1 MAEQP
6 SYSTTKNGKRLI
18 YIDGVGWRYAT
29 EHRMT
34 RWPLWKDSRKPGTYM
49 ITLNINGSQKL
60 LGTLAGSSA
69 AIYGWMKEHPEEVK
83 AASADAYYY
92 RHALLGTGAMPF
104 VLKPVVETTGH
115 KEQASDKAPA
125 SYMQASYM
133 QASYKAH
140 DSYKA
145 PTSYM
150 QASYKVPDSY
160 KATTSYKQASYKA
173 PDSYKATTSY
183 KQPSSCGG
191 VSTPSAKSRTHF
203 PLPALSQ
210 PGAPHIELSTLG
222 IKVKESLE
230 RMPQVEPKR
239 ELVCYSRRPTHIH
252 FIRAVRGELSRP
264 IGTIIRSFMGATS
277 RSLHMLKAEGKIQWN
292 SAAASIAR
300 KASTEKPSLWQ
311 PGYCIGICHTE
322 QKLHTRIGYVIE
334 NPFFGILETERH
346 DFMKRTMMLTIKGRR
361 YSGYGNMLLL
371 KEPDRLQVFCHRN
384 HPVTHEPYHLTQDFR
399 EEKQA
404 ILNAASDGVVII
416 TPGISPG
423 EADIM
428 WSVLQ
433 NGGYVINIQQE
444 EIPISDKWHPEKER
458 RIYCSQGQ
466 MLVLSVHD
474 LPHQTFY
481 DCMGQEIPMT
491 TSYARFHLLNFV
503 AEELCQEGIEN
514 ECGLC
519 I

>member
-115 KEQASDKAPA
+115 KEQASDKKQASDKAPA
-125 SYMQASYM
+125 SYM
-133 QASYKAH
+133 
-140 DSYKA
+140 
-145 PTSYM
+145 
-150 QASYKVPDSY
+150 
-160 KATTSYKQASYKA
+160 QASYKA
-173 PDSYKATTSY
+173 PDSYKAPTSY

-210 PGAPHIELSTLG
+210 PGAPHIELSPLG

-230 RMPQVEPKR
+230 RMPQVEPKI
-239 ELVCYSRRPTHIH
+239 ELVCYSIMPNHIH
-252 FIRAVRGELSRP
+252 FIIAVRGELSRP

-277 RSLHMLKAEGKIQWN
+277 RSLHMLKAEGKIPWN

-334 NPFFGILETERH
+334 NPFFGILENERH

-404 ILNAASDGVVII
+404 ILNAAADGVVII

-433 NGGYVINIQQE
+433 NGGNVINIQQE

-466 MLVLSVHD
+466 MLVLSVID

>member
-1 MAEQP
+1 
-6 SYSTTKNGKRLI
+6 
-18 YIDGVGWRYAT
+18 
-29 EHRMT
+29 
-34 RWPLWKDSRKPGTYM
+34 
-49 ITLNINGSQKL
+49 
-60 LGTLAGSSA
+60 
-69 AIYGWMKEHPEEVK
+69 
-83 AASADAYYY
+83 
-92 RHALLGTGAMPF
+92 
-104 VLKPVVETTGH
+104 
-115 KEQASDKAPA
+115 
-125 SYMQASYM
+125 
-133 QASYKAH
+133 
-140 DSYKA
+140 
-145 PTSYM
+145 
-150 QASYKVPDSY
+150 
-160 KATTSYKQASYKA
+160 
-173 PDSYKATTSY
+173 
-183 KQPSSCGG
+183 
-191 VSTPSAKSRTHF
+191 
-203 PLPALSQ
+203 
-210 PGAPHIELSTLG
+210 
-222 IKVKESLE
+222 
-230 RMPQVEPKR
+230 
-239 ELVCYSRRPTHIH
+239 
-252 FIRAVRGELSRP
+252 
-264 IGTIIRSFMGATS
+264 MGATS

-334 NPFFGILETERH
+334 NPFFGILETDRH

-384 HPVTHEPYHLTQDFR
+384 HPVTHEPYHLTQDFW

-404 ILNAASDGVVII
+404 ILNAAADGVVIV

-433 NGGYVINIQQE
+433 NGSNVINIQQE

>member
-115 KEQASDKAPA
+115 KEQASYKAPA
-125 SYMQASYM
+125 
-133 QASYKAH
+133 
-140 DSYKA
+140 
-145 PTSYM
+145 
-150 QASYKVPDSY
+150 
-160 KATTSYKQASYKA
+160 
-173 PDSYKATTSY
+173 SY

-210 PGAPHIELSTLG
+210 PGAPHIELSLLG

-230 RMPQVEPKR
+230 RMPQVEPKI
-239 ELVCYSRRPTHIH
+239 ELVCYTIMPNHIH
-252 FIRAVRGELSRP
+252 FIIAVRGELSRP

-322 QKLHTRIGYVIE
+322 QKLHTRIGYVME

-404 ILNAASDGVVII
+404 ILNAAADGVVII

>member
-1 MAEQP
+1 MAAQP

-60 LGTLAGSSA
+60 LGTLTGSSA

-115 KEQASDKAPA
+115 KEQASDKAP
-125 SYMQASYM
+125 
-133 QASYKAH
+133 
-140 DSYKA
+140 
-145 PTSYM
+145 TSYM
-150 QASYKVPDSY
+150 QASD
-160 KATTSYKQASYKA
+160 KA
-173 PDSYKATTSY
+173 PDSYKAPTSY

-210 PGAPHIELSTLG
+210 PGAPHIELSPLG

-230 RMPQVEPKR
+230 RMPQVEPKI
-239 ELVCYSRRPTHIH
+239 ELVCYSIMPNHIH
-252 FIRAVRGELSRP
+252 FIIAVRGELNRP

-404 ILNAASDGVVII
+404 ILNAAADGVVIV
-416 TPGISPG
+416 TPGISPC

-433 NGGYVINIQQE
+433 NGGNVINIQQE

>member
-69 AIYGWMKEHPEEVK
+69 AIYSWMKEHPEEVK

-125 SYMQASYM
+125 SYMQASY
-133 QASYKAH
+133 
-140 DSYKA
+140 KA
-145 PTSYM
+145 P
-150 QASYKVPDSY
+150 
-160 KATTSYKQASYKA
+160 
-173 PDSYKATTSY
+173 TSY

-210 PGAPHIELSTLG
+210 PGAPHIELSPLG

-230 RMPQVEPKR
+230 RMPQVEPKI
-239 ELVCYSRRPTHIH
+239 ELVCYSIMPNHIH
-252 FIRAVRGELSRP
+252 FIIAVRGELSRP

-277 RSLHMLKAEGKIQWN
+277 RSLHMLRAEGKIQWN

-384 HPVTHEPYHLTQDFR
+384 HHVTHEPYHLTQDFR

-404 ILNAASDGVVII
+404 ILNAAADGVVII

-444 EIPISDKWHPEKER
+444 EIPVSDKWHPEKER

-466 MLVLSVHD
+466 MLVLSVHY

>member
-104 VLKPVVETTGH
+104 VLKPVVETTDH
-115 KEQASDKAPA
+115 KEQASDKAP
-125 SYMQASYM
+125 
-133 QASYKAH
+133 
-140 DSYKA
+140 
-145 PTSYM
+145 TSYM
-150 QASYKVPDSY
+150 QASD
-160 KATTSYKQASYKA
+160 KA
-173 PDSYKATTSY
+173 PDSYKAPTSY

-210 PGAPHIELSTLG
+210 PGAPHIELSPLG

-230 RMPQVEPKR
+230 RMPQVEPKI
-239 ELVCYSRRPTHIH
+239 ELVCYSIMPNHIH
-252 FIRAVRGELSRP
+252 FIIAVRGELNRP

-334 NPFFGILETERH
+334 NPFFGILENERH

-404 ILNAASDGVVII
+404 ILNAASDGVVIV
-416 TPGISPG
+416 TPGISPC

-433 NGGYVINIQQE
+433 NGGFVINIQQE
-444 EIPISDKWHPEKER
+444 EIPINDKWHPEKER

>member
-104 VLKPVVETTGH
+104 VLKPVVETTDH
-115 KEQASDKAPA
+115 KEQASDKAPT
-125 SYMQASYM
+125 SYMQAS
-133 QASYKAH
+133 
-140 DSYKA
+140 DKA

-150 QASYKVPDSY
+150 QASDMQ
-160 KATTSYKQASYKA
+160 TSYKA
-173 PDSYKATTSY
+173 PTSY

-210 PGAPHIELSTLG
+210 PGAPHIELSPLG

-230 RMPQVEPKR
+230 RMPQVEPKI
-239 ELVCYSRRPTHIH
+239 ELVCYSIMPNHIH
-252 FIRAVRGELSRP
+252 FIIAVRGELNRP

-334 NPFFGILETERH
+334 NPFFGILENERH

-384 HPVTHEPYHLTQDFR
+384 HPVTHEPYHLTQDFW

-404 ILNAASDGVVII
+404 ILNAAADGVVIV

-433 NGGYVINIQQE
+433 NGGFVINIQQE

>member
-18 YIDGVGWRYAT
+18 YIEGVGWRYAT

-115 KEQASDKAPA
+115 KEQAS
-125 SYMQASYM
+125 
-133 QASYKAH
+133 
-140 DSYKA
+140 
-145 PTSYM
+145 
-150 QASYKVPDSY
+150 
-160 KATTSYKQASYKA
+160 YKQASYKA
-173 PDSYKATTSY
+173 PTSY
-183 KQPSSCGG
+183 KQ
-191 VSTPSAKSRTHF
+191 PSAKSRTHF

-210 PGAPHIELSTLG
+210 PGAPHIELSPLG

-230 RMPQVEPKR
+230 RMPQVEPKI
-239 ELVCYSRRPTHIH
+239 ELVCYSIMPNHIH
-252 FIRAVRGELSRP
+252 FIIAVRGELSRP

-277 RSLHMLKAEGKIQWN
+277 RSLHMLRAEGKIQWN
-292 SAAASIAR
+292 SAAACIAR

-322 QKLHTRIGYVIE
+322 QKLHTRIGYVME

-404 ILNAASDGVVII
+404 ILNAAADDVVII

>member
-115 KEQASDKAPA
+115 KEQAS
-125 SYMQASYM
+125 
-133 QASYKAH
+133 YKA
-140 DSYKA
+140 S
-145 PTSYM
+145 
-150 QASYKVPDSY
+150 DSY
-160 KATTSYKQASYKA
+160 KATTS
-173 PDSYKATTSY
+173 D

-210 PGAPHIELSTLG
+210 PGAPHIELSPLG

-230 RMPQVEPKR
+230 RMPQVEPKI
-239 ELVCYSRRPTHIH
+239 ELVCYSIMPNHIH
-252 FIRAVRGELSRP
+252 FIIAVRGELSRP

>member
-6 SYSTTKNGKRLI
+6 SYSTTKNGKCLI

-83 AASADAYYY
+83 AASTDAYYY

-115 KEQASDKAPA
+115 KEQAS
-125 SYMQASYM
+125 
-133 QASYKAH
+133 YKAS

-145 PTSYM
+145 PTSY
-150 QASYKVPDSY
+150 
-160 KATTSYKQASYKA
+160 
-173 PDSYKATTSY
+173 
-183 KQPSSCGG
+183 KQPSSFGG

-210 PGAPHIELSTLG
+210 PCAPHIELSPLG

-230 RMPQVEPKR
+230 RMPQVEPKI
-239 ELVCYSRRPTHIH
+239 ELVCYSIMPNHIH
-252 FIRAVRGELSRP
+252 FIIAVRGELSRP

-384 HPVTHEPYHLTQDFR
+384 HPVTHEPYQLTQDFM

-404 ILNAASDGVVII
+404 ILNAASDGVVIV

-433 NGGYVINIQQE
+433 NGGNVINIQQE

>member
-115 KEQASDKAPA
+115 KEQASDKAP
-125 SYMQASYM
+125 
-133 QASYKAH
+133 

-145 PTSYM
+145 P
-150 QASYKVPDSY
+150 
-160 KATTSYKQASYKA
+160 
-173 PDSYKATTSY
+173 TSY

-210 PGAPHIELSTLG
+210 PGAPHIELSPLG

-230 RMPQVEPKR
+230 RMPQVEPKI
-239 ELVCYSRRPTHIH
+239 ELVCYSIMPNHIH
-252 FIRAVRGELSRP
+252 FIIAVRGELSRP

-404 ILNAASDGVVII
+404 ILNAAADGVVIV

>member
-115 KEQASDKAPA
+115 KEQASDKAP
-125 SYMQASYM
+125 
-133 QASYKAH
+133 
-140 DSYKA
+140 
-145 PTSYM
+145 TSYM
-150 QASYKVPDSY
+150 QASDMQ
-160 KATTSYKQASYKA
+160 TSYKA
-173 PDSYKATTSY
+173 PTSY

-210 PGAPHIELSTLG
+210 PGAPHIELSPLG

-230 RMPQVEPKR
+230 RMPQVEPKI
-239 ELVCYSRRPTHIH
+239 ELVCYSIMPNHIH
-252 FIRAVRGELSRP
+252 FIIAVRGELNRP

-334 NPFFGILETERH
+334 NPFFGILENERH

-384 HPVTHEPYHLTQDFR
+384 HPVTHEPYHLTQDFW

-404 ILNAASDGVVII
+404 ILNAAADGVVIV

-433 NGGYVINIQQE
+433 NGGFVINIQQE
-444 EIPISDKWHPEKER
+444 EIPINDKWHPEKER

>member
-115 KEQASDKAPA
+115 KEQAS
-125 SYMQASYM
+125 
-133 QASYKAH
+133 YKA
-140 DSYKA
+140 S
-145 PTSYM
+145 
-150 QASYKVPDSY
+150 DSY
-160 KATTSYKQASYKA
+160 KATTSC
-173 PDSYKATTSY
+173 

-210 PGAPHIELSTLG
+210 PGAPHIELSPLG
-222 IKVKESLE
+222 IKVRESLE
-230 RMPQVEPKR
+230 RMPQVEPKI
-239 ELVCYSRRPTHIH
+239 ELVCYSIMPNHIH
-252 FIRAVRGELSRP
+252 FIIAVRGELSRP
-264 IGTIIRSFMGATS
+264 IGTIIRSFMGAIS

-292 SAAASIAR
+292 TAAASIAR

>member
-18 YIDGVGWRYAT
+18 YKDGVGWRYAT

-133 QASYKAH
+133 QASYKAP
-140 DSYKA
+140 D
-145 PTSYM
+145 SYM
-150 QASYKVPDSY
+150 QASYK
-160 KATTSYKQASYKA
+160 ATTSC
-173 PDSYKATTSY
+173 

-210 PGAPHIELSTLG
+210 PGAPHIELSPLG

-230 RMPQVEPKR
+230 RMPQVEPKI
-239 ELVCYSRRPTHIH
+239 ELVCYSIMPNHIH
-252 FIRAVRGELSRP
+252 FIIAVRGELSRP

-322 QKLHTRIGYVIE
+322 QKLHTRIGYVME

-404 ILNAASDGVVII
+404 ILNAASDGVVIV
-416 TPGISPG
+416 TPGISHG

-433 NGGYVINIQQE
+433 NGGNVINIQQE

>member
-115 KEQASDKAPA
+115 KEQASDKKQANYMQT
-125 SYMQASYM
+125 SYMQTI
-133 QASYKAH
+133 
-140 DSYKA
+140 YKA
-145 PTSYM
+145 PTSDM
-150 QASYKVPDSY
+150 
-160 KATTSYKQASYKA
+160 QASYKA
-173 PDSYKATTSY
+173 PDSYKAPTSD

-210 PGAPHIELSTLG
+210 PCAPHIELSPLG

-230 RMPQVEPKR
+230 RMPQVEPKI
-239 ELVCYSRRPTHIH
+239 ELVCYSIMPNHIH
-252 FIRAVRGELSRP
+252 FIIAVRGELSRP
-264 IGTIIRSFMGATS
+264 IGTIIRSYMGATS

-346 DFMKRTMMLTIKGRR
+346 DFMKRTMMLAIKGRR

-384 HPVTHEPYHLTQDFR
+384 HPVTHEPYHLTQDFMK
-399 EEKQA
+399 EKQA
-404 ILNAASDGVVII
+404 ILNAASDGVVIV

-428 WSVLQ
+428 WSVLP
-433 NGGYVINIQQE
+433 NGGNVINIQQE

>member
-60 LGTLAGSSA
+60 LGTLAGSNA
-69 AIYGWMKEHPEEVK
+69 AIYSWMKEHPEEVK

-115 KEQASDKAPA
+115 KEQASYKAPA
-125 SYMQASYM
+125 SYMQASY
-133 QASYKAH
+133 
-140 DSYKA
+140 KA
-145 PTSYM
+145 P
-150 QASYKVPDSY
+150 
-160 KATTSYKQASYKA
+160 
-173 PDSYKATTSY
+173 TSY

-210 PGAPHIELSTLG
+210 PGAPHIELSPLG

-230 RMPQVEPKR
+230 RMPQVEPKI
-239 ELVCYSRRPTHIH
+239 ELVCYSIMPNHIH
-252 FIRAVRGELSRP
+252 FIIAVRGELSRP

-277 RSLHMLKAEGKIQWN
+277 RSLHMLRTEGKIQWN

-404 ILNAASDGVVII
+404 ILNAAADGVVII

>member
-1 MAEQP
+1 MAAQP

-60 LGTLAGSSA
+60 LGTLTGSSA

-115 KEQASDKAPA
+115 KEQASDKAPT
-125 SYMQASYM
+125 SYMQASD
-133 QASYKAH
+133 KAP

-145 PTSYM
+145 PTSY
-150 QASYKVPDSY
+150 
-160 KATTSYKQASYKA
+160 KQ
-173 PDSYKATTSY
+173 
-183 KQPSSCGG
+183 
-191 VSTPSAKSRTHF
+191 PSAKSRTHF

-210 PGAPHIELSTLG
+210 PGAPHIELSPLG

-230 RMPQVEPKR
+230 RMPQVEPKI
-239 ELVCYSRRPTHIH
+239 ELVCYSIMPNHIH
-252 FIRAVRGELSRP
+252 FIIAVRGELNRP

-384 HPVTHEPYHLTQDFR
+384 HPVTHEPYHLTQDFW

-404 ILNAASDGVVII
+404 ILNAAADGVVIV
-416 TPGISPG
+416 TPGISPC

-433 NGGYVINIQQE
+433 NGGNVINIQQE

>member
-18 YIDGVGWRYAT
+18 YIEGVGWRYAT

-115 KEQASDKAPA
+115 KEQASYKATA
-125 SYMQASYM
+125 SYM
-133 QASYKAH
+133 
-140 DSYKA
+140 
-145 PTSYM
+145 
-150 QASYKVPDSY
+150 
-160 KATTSYKQASYKA
+160 QASYKA
-173 PDSYKATTSY
+173 PDSYKAPACY

-210 PGAPHIELSTLG
+210 PGAPHIELSPLG

-230 RMPQVEPKR
+230 RMPQVEPKI
-239 ELVCYSRRPTHIH
+239 ELVCYSIMPNHIH
-252 FIRAVRGELSRP
+252 FIIAVRGELSRP

-404 ILNAASDGVVII
+404 ILNAAADGVVII

>member
-69 AIYGWMKEHPEEVK
+69 AIYGWMKEYPEEVK

-115 KEQASDKAPA
+115 KEQASYKAPA
-125 SYMQASYM
+125 SDM
-133 QASYKAH
+133 
-140 DSYKA
+140 
-145 PTSYM
+145 
-150 QASYKVPDSY
+150 
-160 KATTSYKQASYKA
+160 QASYKA
-173 PDSYKATTSY
+173 PDSYKAPTSC

-210 PGAPHIELSTLG
+210 PGAPHIELSPLG

-230 RMPQVEPKR
+230 RMPQVEPKI
-239 ELVCYSRRPTHIH
+239 ELVCYSIMPNHIH
-252 FIRAVRGELSRP
+252 FIIAVRGELSRP

-334 NPFFGILETERH
+334 NPFFGILENERH

-384 HPVTHEPYHLTQDFR
+384 HPVTHEPYHLTQDFM

-404 ILNAASDGVVII
+404 ILNAASDGVVIV

-433 NGGYVINIQQE
+433 NGGNVINIQQE

-491 TSYARFHLLNFV
+491 TSYARFHLINFV

>member
-18 YIDGVGWRYAT
+18 YIAGIGWRYAT

-60 LGTLAGSSA
+60 LGTLAGSSS
-69 AIYGWMKEHPEEVK
+69 AIYSWMKEHPEEVK

-115 KEQASDKAPA
+115 KEQAS
-125 SYMQASYM
+125 
-133 QASYKAH
+133 
-140 DSYKA
+140 YKA

-150 QASYKVPDSY
+150 Q
-160 KATTSYKQASYKA
+160 
-173 PDSYKATTSY
+173 
-183 KQPSSCGG
+183 
-191 VSTPSAKSRTHF
+191 PSAKSRTHF

-210 PGAPHIELSTLG
+210 PGAPHIELSPLG

-230 RMPQVEPKR
+230 RMPQVEPKI
-239 ELVCYSRRPTHIH
+239 ELVSYSIMPNHIH
-252 FIRAVRGELSRP
+252 FIIAVRGELSRP

-277 RSLHMLKAEGKIQWN
+277 RSLHMLRAEGKIQWN

-404 ILNAASDGVVII
+404 ILNAAADGVVII

>member
-1 MAEQP
+1 
-6 SYSTTKNGKRLI
+6 
-18 YIDGVGWRYAT
+18 
-29 EHRMT
+29 
-34 RWPLWKDSRKPGTYM
+34 M

-115 KEQASDKAPA
+115 KEQASDKK
-125 SYMQASYM
+125 QASYM

-140 DSYKA
+140 DSY
-145 PTSYM
+145 M
-150 QASYKVPDSY
+150 
-160 KATTSYKQASYKA
+160 QASYKA
-173 PDSYKATTSY
+173 PDSYKAPTSY

-210 PGAPHIELSTLG
+210 PGAPHIELSPLG

-230 RMPQVEPKR
+230 RMPQVEPKI
-239 ELVCYSRRPTHIH
+239 ELVCYSIMPNHIH
-252 FIRAVRGELSRP
+252 FIIAVRGELSRP

-404 ILNAASDGVVII
+404 ILNAASDGVVIV

-433 NGGYVINIQQE
+433 NGGNVINIQQE

>member
-115 KEQASDKAPA
+115 KEQAS
-125 SYMQASYM
+125 
-133 QASYKAH
+133 
-140 DSYKA
+140 
-145 PTSYM
+145 
-150 QASYKVPDSY
+150 
-160 KATTSYKQASYKA
+160 YKA

-210 PGAPHIELSTLG
+210 PCAPHIELSPLG

-230 RMPQVEPKR
+230 RMPQVEPKI
-239 ELVCYSRRPTHIH
+239 ELVCYSIMPNHIH
-252 FIRAVRGELSRP
+252 FIIAVRGELSRP

-322 QKLHTRIGYVIE
+322 QKLHTRIGYVME

-384 HPVTHEPYHLTQDFR
+384 HPITHEPYHLTQDFR

-404 ILNAASDGVVII
+404 ILNAAADGVVIV

>member
-1 MAEQP
+1 MAAQP

-104 VLKPVVETTGH
+104 VLKPVVETTDH
-115 KEQASDKAPA
+115 KEQASDKAP
-125 SYMQASYM
+125 
-133 QASYKAH
+133 
-140 DSYKA
+140 
-145 PTSYM
+145 TSYM
-150 QASYKVPDSY
+150 QASDMQ
-160 KATTSYKQASYKA
+160 TSYKA
-173 PDSYKATTSY
+173 PTSY

-210 PGAPHIELSTLG
+210 PGAPHIELSPLG

-230 RMPQVEPKR
+230 RMPQVEPKI
-239 ELVCYSRRPTHIH
+239 ELVCYSIMPNHIH
-252 FIRAVRGELSRP
+252 FIIAVRGELNRP

-404 ILNAASDGVVII
+404 ILNAAADGVVIV

-433 NGGYVINIQQE
+433 NGGFVINIQQE
-444 EIPISDKWHPEKER
+444 EVPISDKWHPEKER

>member
-1 MAEQP
+1 MAAQP

-104 VLKPVVETTGH
+104 VLKPVVETTDH
-115 KEQASDKAPA
+115 KEQA
-125 SYMQASYM
+125 
-133 QASYKAH
+133 
-140 DSYKA
+140 SYKA

-150 QASYKVPDSY
+150 QASD
-160 KATTSYKQASYKA
+160 KAPTSYMQASDMQTSYKA
-173 PDSYKATTSY
+173 PTSY

-210 PGAPHIELSTLG
+210 PGAPHIELSPLG

-230 RMPQVEPKR
+230 RMPQVEPKI
-239 ELVCYSRRPTHIH
+239 ELVCYSIMPNHIH
-252 FIRAVRGELSRP
+252 FIIAVRGELNRP

-384 HPVTHEPYHLTQDFR
+384 HPVTHEPYHLTQDFW

-404 ILNAASDGVVII
+404 ILNAAADGVVIV

-433 NGGYVINIQQE
+433 NGGFVINIQQE

>member
-115 KEQASDKAPA
+115 KEQASDKK
-125 SYMQASYM
+125 QASYM
-133 QASYKAH
+133 Q
-140 DSYKA
+140 
-145 PTSYM
+145 TSDM
-150 QASYKVPDSY
+150 
-160 KATTSYKQASYKA
+160 QASYKA
-173 PDSYKATTSY
+173 PDSYKAPTSD

-210 PGAPHIELSTLG
+210 PGAPHIELSPLG

-230 RMPQVEPKR
+230 RMPQVEPKI
-239 ELVCYSRRPTHIH
+239 ELVCYSIMPNHIH
-252 FIRAVRGELSRP
+252 FIIAVRGELSRP

-361 YSGYGNMLLL
+361 YSGYGNMLLV

-384 HPVTHEPYHLTQDFR
+384 HPVTHEPYHLTQDFM

-404 ILNAASDGVVII
+404 ILNAASDGVVIV
-416 TPGISPG
+416 TPGISQG

-433 NGGYVINIQQE
+433 NGGNVINIQQE

>member
-115 KEQASDKAPA
+115 KEQASDKAP
-125 SYMQASYM
+125 
-133 QASYKAH
+133 
-140 DSYKA
+140 
-145 PTSYM
+145 TSYM
-150 QASYKVPDSY
+150 
-160 KATTSYKQASYKA
+160 QASYKA
-173 PDSYKATTSY
+173 PDSYKAPTSY

-210 PGAPHIELSTLG
+210 PGAPHIELSPLG

-230 RMPQVEPKR
+230 RMPQVEPKI
-239 ELVCYSRRPTHIH
+239 ELVCYSIMPNHIH
-252 FIRAVRGELSRP
+252 FIIAVRGELNRP

-334 NPFFGILETERH
+334 NPFFGILENERH

-404 ILNAASDGVVII
+404 ILNAAADGVVIV

-433 NGGYVINIQQE
+433 NGGNVINIQQE

>member
-6 SYSTTKNGKRLI
+6 SYSTTKNGKRLF
-18 YIDGVGWRYAT
+18 YIEGVGWRYAT
-29 EHRMT
+29 EYRMT

-49 ITLNINGSQKL
+49 ITLNINGSQRL

-69 AIYGWMKEHPEEVK
+69 AIYSWMKEHPEEVK

-115 KEQASDKAPA
+115 KEQASYK
-125 SYMQASYM
+125 QA
-133 QASYKAH
+133 
-140 DSYKA
+140 
-145 PTSYM
+145 
-150 QASYKVPDSY
+150 
-160 KATTSYKQASYKA
+160 SYKQASYKA
-173 PDSYKATTSY
+173 TASYKAPASY
-183 KQPSSCGG
+183 KQTSSCGG

-210 PGAPHIELSTLG
+210 PGAPHIELSLLG

-230 RMPQVEPKR
+230 RMPQVEPKI
-239 ELVCYSRRPTHIH
+239 ELVCYSIMPNHIH
-252 FIRAVRGELSRP
+252 FIIAVRGELSRP

-277 RSLHMLKAEGKIQWN
+277 RSLHMLRAEGKIQWN

-404 ILNAASDGVVII
+404 ILNAAADGVVII

>member
-115 KEQASDKAPA
+115 KEQASDKAP
-125 SYMQASYM
+125 
-133 QASYKAH
+133 

-145 PTSYM
+145 P
-150 QASYKVPDSY
+150 
-160 KATTSYKQASYKA
+160 
-173 PDSYKATTSY
+173 TSY

-210 PGAPHIELSTLG
+210 PGAPHIELSPLG

-230 RMPQVEPKR
+230 RMPQVEPKI
-239 ELVCYSRRPTHIH
+239 ELVCYSIMPNHIH
-252 FIRAVRGELSRP
+252 FIIAVRGELNRP

-384 HPVTHEPYHLTQDFR
+384 HPVTHEPYHLTQDFW

-404 ILNAASDGVVII
+404 ILNAAADGVVIV
-416 TPGISPG
+416 TPGISPC

-433 NGGYVINIQQE
+433 NGGFVINIQQE
-444 EIPISDKWHPEKER
+444 EIPINDKWHPEKER

>member
-104 VLKPVVETTGH
+104 VLKPVVETTDH
-115 KEQASDKAPA
+115 KEQASDKAP
-125 SYMQASYM
+125 
-133 QASYKAH
+133 
-140 DSYKA
+140 
-145 PTSYM
+145 TSYM
-150 QASYKVPDSY
+150 QASDMQ
-160 KATTSYKQASYKA
+160 TSYKA
-173 PDSYKATTSY
+173 PTSY

-210 PGAPHIELSTLG
+210 PGAPHIELSPLG

-230 RMPQVEPKR
+230 RMPQVEPKI
-239 ELVCYSRRPTHIH
+239 ELVCYSIMPNHIH
-252 FIRAVRGELSRP
+252 FIIAVRGELNRP

-322 QKLHTRIGYVIE
+322 QKLQTRIGYVIE
-334 NPFFGILETERH
+334 NPFFGILEHERH

-384 HPVTHEPYHLTQDFR
+384 HPVTHEPYHLTQDFW

-404 ILNAASDGVVII
+404 ILNAAADGVVIV

-433 NGGYVINIQQE
+433 NGGNVINIQQE

>member
-115 KEQASDKAPA
+115 KEQAS
-125 SYMQASYM
+125 
-133 QASYKAH
+133 
-140 DSYKA
+140 
-145 PTSYM
+145 
-150 QASYKVPDSY
+150 
-160 KATTSYKQASYKA
+160 YKA

-191 VSTPSAKSRTHF
+191 VSTPSVKSRTHF

-210 PGAPHIELSTLG
+210 PCAPHIELSPLG

-230 RMPQVEPKR
+230 RMPQVEPKI
-239 ELVCYSRRPTHIH
+239 ELVCYSIMPNHIH
-252 FIRAVRGELSRP
+252 FIIAVRGELSRP

-322 QKLHTRIGYVIE
+322 QKLHTRIGYVME

-404 ILNAASDGVVII
+404 ILNAAADGVVIV

>member
-1 MAEQP
+1 
-6 SYSTTKNGKRLI
+6 
-18 YIDGVGWRYAT
+18 
-29 EHRMT
+29 
-34 RWPLWKDSRKPGTYM
+34 M

-115 KEQASDKAPA
+115 KEQASDKK
-125 SYMQASYM
+125 QASYM

-140 DSYKA
+140 DSY
-145 PTSYM
+145 M
-150 QASYKVPDSY
+150 
-160 KATTSYKQASYKA
+160 QASYKA
-173 PDSYKATTSY
+173 PDSYKAPTSY

-210 PGAPHIELSTLG
+210 PGAPHIELSPLG

-230 RMPQVEPKR
+230 RMPQVEPKI
-239 ELVCYSRRPTHIH
+239 ELVCYSIMPNHIH
-252 FIRAVRGELSRP
+252 FIIAVRGELSRP

-404 ILNAASDGVVII
+404 ILNAAADGVVIV

-433 NGGYVINIQQE
+433 NGGNVINIQQE

>member
-115 KEQASDKAPA
+115 KEQAS
-125 SYMQASYM
+125 
-133 QASYKAH
+133 YKAS

-145 PTSYM
+145 PTSY
-150 QASYKVPDSY
+150 
-160 KATTSYKQASYKA
+160 
-173 PDSYKATTSY
+173 
-183 KQPSSCGG
+183 KQPSSFGG

-210 PGAPHIELSTLG
+210 PCAPHIELSPLG

-230 RMPQVEPKR
+230 RMPQVEPKI
-239 ELVCYSRRPTHIH
+239 ELVCYSIMPNHIH
-252 FIRAVRGELSRP
+252 FIIAVRGELSRP

-300 KASTEKPSLWQ
+300 NASTEKPSLWQ

-334 NPFFGILETERH
+334 NPFFGILENERH

-404 ILNAASDGVVII
+404 ILNAAADGVVIV

>member
-115 KEQASDKAPA
+115 KEQAS
-125 SYMQASYM
+125 YMQASYM
-133 QASYKAH
+133 QASYKAPTS
-140 DSYKA
+140 DMQTSYKA
-145 PTSYM
+145 PTSDM
-150 QASYKVPDSY
+150 
-160 KATTSYKQASYKA
+160 QASYKA
-173 PDSYKATTSY
+173 PDSDKAPTSY
-183 KQPSSCGG
+183 KQPSSCCG

-210 PGAPHIELSTLG
+210 PGAPHIELSPLG

-230 RMPQVEPKR
+230 RMPQVEPKI
-239 ELVCYSRRPTHIH
+239 ELVCYSIMPNHIH
-252 FIRAVRGELSRP
+252 FIIAVRGELSRP

-322 QKLHTRIGYVIE
+322 QKLHTRIGYVME

-384 HPVTHEPYHLTQDFR
+384 HPVTHEPYHLTQDFM

-404 ILNAASDGVVII
+404 ILNAASDGVVIV

-433 NGGYVINIQQE
+433 NGGNVINIQQE

>member
-115 KEQASDKAPA
+115 KEQASDKAP
-125 SYMQASYM
+125 
-133 QASYKAH
+133 

-145 PTSYM
+145 PTSC
-150 QASYKVPDSY
+150 
-160 KATTSYKQASYKA
+160 
-173 PDSYKATTSY
+173 

-210 PGAPHIELSTLG
+210 PGAPHIELSPLG

-230 RMPQVEPKR
+230 RMPQVEPKI
-239 ELVCYSRRPTHIH
+239 ELVCYSIMPNHIH
-252 FIRAVRGELSRP
+252 FIIAVRGELSRP

-322 QKLHTRIGYVIE
+322 QKLHTRIGYVME

-404 ILNAASDGVVII
+404 ILNAASDGVVIV

-433 NGGYVINIQQE
+433 NGGNVINIQQE

>member
-115 KEQASDKAPA
+115 KEQASDKAPT
-125 SYMQASYM
+125 SYMQA
-133 QASYKAH
+133 
-140 DSYKA
+140 SYKA

-150 QASYKVPDSY
+150 QASDMQ
-160 KATTSYKQASYKA
+160 TSYKA
-173 PDSYKATTSY
+173 PTSY

-210 PGAPHIELSTLG
+210 PGAPHIELSPLG

-230 RMPQVEPKR
+230 RMPQVEPKI
-239 ELVCYSRRPTHIH
+239 ELVCYSIMPNHIH
-252 FIRAVRGELSRP
+252 FIIAVRGELNRP

-384 HPVTHEPYHLTQDFR
+384 HPVTHEPYHLTQDFW

-404 ILNAASDGVVII
+404 ILNAAADGVVIV

-433 NGGYVINIQQE
+433 NGGFVINIQQE

>member
-6 SYSTTKNGKRLI
+6 SYSTTKNGKRLF
-18 YIDGVGWRYAT
+18 YIEGVGWRYAT

-49 ITLNINGSQKL
+49 ITLNINGSQRL

-115 KEQASDKAPA
+115 KEQASYKAPA
-125 SYMQASYM
+125 SYM
-133 QASYKAH
+133 
-140 DSYKA
+140 
-145 PTSYM
+145 
-150 QASYKVPDSY
+150 
-160 KATTSYKQASYKA
+160 QASYKA
-173 PDSYKATTSY
+173 PDSYKAPACY
-183 KQPSSCGG
+183 KQ
-191 VSTPSAKSRTHF
+191 PSAKSRTHF

-210 PGAPHIELSTLG
+210 PGAPHIELSPLG

-230 RMPQVEPKR
+230 RMPQVEPKI
-239 ELVCYSRRPTHIH
+239 ELVCYSIMPNHIH
-252 FIRAVRGELSRP
+252 FIIAVRGELSRP

-300 KASTEKPSLWQ
+300 KTSTEKPSLWQ

-404 ILNAASDGVVII
+404 ILNAAADGVVII